1 MKKRHFLSLV
11 FCLLIIRGP
20 SLQAQQEFAPIGA
33 KWQFEQY
40 GCFGNPAYYG
50 FLNIEVM
57 KDTFLLN
64 KNARVLSVAYINDCS
79 ENMSNQEIILA
90 SEGDK
95 VYHYLN
101 ESYYV
106 LYDFSAQVGDTIWH
120 QPTAFQHTDPIYQQF
135 DVTIDR
141 FCSIVDSIST
151 ITIDG
156 QILRQ
161 QHIRACDS
169 GENFYG
175 LGGKVIEKIG
185 FLKGLL
191 GTPSY
196 EVFLLGIS
204 YPYLRCYEDNTIF
217 YEHHYCKSVGIV
229 DVEEQSEISIYPN
242 PTTDFLHIE
251 TLNLGIQ
258 PLVFYN
264 VEGKIVFSQEITS
277 SKTKINVTH
286 LPKGIYYIYFPS
298 TETSRKITIF

>member
-1 MKKRHFLSLV
+1 MKKQIILLSCLFL
-11 FCLLIIRGP
+11 FFNTF
-20 SLQAQQEFAPIGA
+20 LQAQQEFTPIGA

-50 FLNIEVM
+50 FLNIEVT

-79 ENMSNQEIILA
+79 ENMTNQEIILA

-120 QPTAFQHTDPIYQQF
+120 QPTAFQHIDPIHQQF

-141 FCSIVDSIST
+141 FCSIVDSVST

-156 QILRQ
+156 QLLRQ
-161 QHIRACDS
+161 QHIRACDL
-169 GENFYG
+169 GDNFYA
-175 LGGKVIEKIG
+175 LRGKVIEKIG

-196 EVFLLGIS
+196 DFFISRS
-204 YPYLRCYEDNTIF
+204 YPYLKCYEDNAIF
-217 YEHHYCKSVGIV
+217 YDNDCESVGINEPKPIVQNNIQLLMDRNLLIIEGIKKANTTIFLYDMSGKLQNTYIADISTFSTSTRHLKTGLYIV
-229 DVEEQSEISIYPN
+229 DIPAY
-242 PTTDFLHIE
+242 D
-251 TLNLGIQ
+251 
-258 PLVFYN
+258 
-264 VEGKIVFSQEITS
+264 FSQ
-277 SKTKINVTH
+277 
-286 LPKGIYYIYFPS
+286 
-298 TETSRKITIF
+298 TIFKF

>member
-1 MKKRHFLSLV
+1 M
-11 FCLLIIRGP
+11 
-20 SLQAQQEFAPIGA
+20 
-33 KWQFEQY
+33 Y
-40 GCFGNPAYYG
+40 
-50 FLNIEVM
+50 
-57 KDTFLLN
+57 
-64 KNARVLSVAYINDCS
+64 DC
-79 ENMSNQEIILA
+79 
-90 SEGDK
+90 
-95 VYHYLN
+95 
-101 ESYYV
+101 
-106 LYDFSAQVGDTIWH
+106 SAQVGDTIWH

-135 DVTIDR
+135 GVTIDR
-141 FCSIVDSIST
+141 FCSIVDSVST

-196 EVFLLGIS
+196 EVSISIS

-217 YEHHYCKSVGIV
+217 YENTYCKSVGIA
-229 DVEEQSEISIYPN
+229 DLRNESEISIYPN
-242 PTTDFLHIE
+242 PTTDFVYIE

-264 VEGKIVFSQEITS
+264 IEGKIALNQKITS
-277 SKTKINVTH
+277 EKTKIDVTH
-286 LPKGIYYIYFPS
+286 LPKGIYYIYFPA